1 MFGIGLPELI
11 IILIVALIVFGPK
24 KLPDLAKSL
33 GRGLAEFKKATDD
46 LKTSI
51 ESDIRIDLD
60 KEETYNHADGVAER
74 VGSSPAVSQTASS
87 ELPEPSA
94 EPSPSTESFLEN
106 YERGQ
111 LEVTEVPENTAPA
124 VVAAQSPPAPK
135 EESSPAPPKES
146 V

>member
-60 KEETYNHADGVAER
+60 KEETYNHADGAADR
-74 VGSSPAVSQTASS
+74 VGSSPVVSQAAPS
-87 ELPEPSA
+87 ELKEPSA
-94 EPSPSTESFLEN
+94 EQSPSTDSFLEN

-111 LEVTEVPENTAPA
+111 LEVTEVPENTAPE
-124 VVAAQSPPAPK
+124 VVAAQSPPAQK

>member
-24 KLPDLAKSL
+24 KLPELAKSL
-33 GRGLAEFKKATDD
+33 GRGMAEFKKATDD

-51 ESDIRIDLD
+51 ESDLRIDLD
-60 KEETYNHADGVAER
+60 KEEAYNHADGVAEG
-74 VGSSPAVSQTASS
+74 VASSPTVSETASS
-87 ELPEPSA
+87 ELKEPSA
-94 EPSPSTESFLEN
+94 EPAPSTESFLEN

-111 LEVTEVPENTAPA
+111 LEVTGVPENTAPA
-124 VVAAQSPPAPK
+124 AVPAQSPAAPK
-135 EESSPAPPKES
+135 EEGSPAPPKES

>member
-33 GRGLAEFKKATDD
+33 GRGMAEFKKATDD

-51 ESDIRIDLD
+51 ESDLKIDLD
-60 KEETYNHADGVAER
+60 KEETHSPEM
-74 VGSSPAVSQTASS
+74 SSQPPSQTTPY
-87 ELPEPSA
+87 ELQDPSA
-94 EPSPSTESFLEN
+94 APIPPNDSYLEN
-106 YERGQ
+106 YERGKV
-111 LEVTEVPENTAPA
+111 EMVETPE
-124 VVAAQSPPAPK
+124 SPPAATAAPQTPPPPK
-135 EESSPAPPKES
+135 EETSPIAPQEKES